1 MGTPAGSRSR
11 SPPGVRTGSRI
22 RVAGQGQPGEGGG
35 QAGDL
40 YLVLEVQ
47 PDPRFERRGDD
58 LHTHVRAPIATLV
71 LGGEVRVPTPD
82 NRTLALTVPA
92 GTQDGRIFRLRSQGM
107 PRLGKPDTRGDL
119 HAEVH
124 ARLPERLSPRERD
137 LFEQFVKAGSGAP
150 AGAGS

>member
-1 MGTPAGSRSR
+1 
-11 SPPGVRTGSRI
+11 
-22 RVAGQGQPGEGGG
+22 
-35 QAGDL
+35 
-40 YLVLEVQ
+40 
-47 PDPRFERRGDD
+47 
-58 LHTHVRAPIATLV
+58 
-71 LGGEVRVPTPD
+71 
-82 NRTLALTVPA
+82 
-92 GTQDGRIFRLRSQGM
+92 M